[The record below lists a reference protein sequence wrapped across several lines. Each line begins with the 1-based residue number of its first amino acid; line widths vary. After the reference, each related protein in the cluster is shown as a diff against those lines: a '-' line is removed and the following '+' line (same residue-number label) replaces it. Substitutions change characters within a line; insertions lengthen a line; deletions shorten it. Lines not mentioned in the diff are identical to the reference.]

1 MICQCPLTKILEIL
15 KMGILLK
22 KMNLKITIVIIIII
36 NLLNINTRNF
46 KIRNFILSLTNTNSL
61 ITPKIALGST
71 ESGINKI
78 AAEITVRIDGQ
89 NRSGSGV
96 IVEKQGDTYYILT
109 NWHVV
114 NKVGDYQVRTP
125 DGKIHPVYY
134 TLIKQVPN
142 VDLAVIPFSSSQN
155 YPIAEAGDPTQL
167 VPGTKV
173 FVGGWPRSGS
183 NLQQRIFLSTPGVVK
198 GRQQPVAGY
207 SLLYDNLVRAGMSGG
222 PVLNEEGR
230 LVAINGIVKL
240 QENSDVIV
248 SGGIEI
254 NTFWNWRQRV
264 SLPIVSQ
271 VPPTIQTPASP
282 TETTNNSE
290 STTTGSPTETTNNGG
305 GTTTGSTNEETTT
318 GGEGPPEEITDAG
331 NEEVTK
337 NPSEET
343 TVAEEGTTTGSPS
356 PSSNSGCK
364 TVSGKPCIL
373 PFIYKQQKYT

>member
-1 MICQCPLTKILEIL
+1 
-15 KMGILLK
+15 
-22 KMNLKITIVIIIII
+22 MNLKITIVIIIII

-61 ITPKIALGST
+61 ITPKIALGAT

-167 VPGTKV
+167 VP
-173 FVGGWPRSGS
+173 
-183 NLQQRIFLSTPGVVK
+183 
-198 GRQQPVAGY
+198 
-207 SLLYDNLVRAGMSGG
+207 
-222 PVLNEEGR
+222 
-230 LVAINGIVKL
+230 
-240 QENSDVIV
+240 
-248 SGGIEI
+248 
-254 NTFWNWRQRV
+254 
-264 SLPIVSQ
+264 
-271 VPPTIQTPASP
+271 
-282 TETTNNSE
+282 
-290 STTTGSPTETTNNGG
+290 
-305 GTTTGSTNEETTT
+305 
-318 GGEGPPEEITDAG
+318 
-331 NEEVTK
+331 
-337 NPSEET
+337 
-343 TVAEEGTTTGSPS
+343 
-356 PSSNSGCK
+356 
-364 TVSGKPCIL
+364 
-373 PFIYKQQKYT
+373 